1 MRLVAPL
8 LIMTTALADDEKR
21 DWFRIRRTPGV
32 RRAKG
37 ERMRGVSM
45 TKGLN
50 PPSKHGGPVDHP
62 TMPRRDD
69 HPGRPLKSRAAHIRR
84 KRDETREK
92 HREKTRKAK
101 RKQKRQNI
109 MYGILTVFTVVGFFY
124 GSFPG
129 FEVSDGTGSRQH
141 SPMVW
146 FHRRRFSSYGVKK
159 TGWHVEE
166 FYQTFKIT
174 TLGGVVAFVAV
185 VPPWPIF
192 NRHTLTW
199 QPAQYKEKEE

>member
-1 MRLVAPL
+1 MRKSYLKYTNHPTPRAIYIGQIYISGAELKSSQNGFRGKNTRSAATNLTQPRSTKSSRVSQSTAFAKRCSQNRSAKPTQDLGLPPPQHKAAMRLVPIL
-8 LIMTTALADDEKR
+8 LIMTTALAEDETR

-50 PPSKHGGPVDHP
+50 PPSKHGWPVDHP

-92 HREKTRKAK
+92 HREKTRRAK
-101 RKQKRQNI
+101 
-109 MYGILTVFTVVGFFY
+109 
-124 GSFPG
+124 
-129 FEVSDGTGSRQH
+129 E
-141 SPMVW
+141 
-146 FHRRRFSSYGVKK
+146 HRDEGALR
-159 TGWHVEE
+159 
-166 FYQTFKIT
+166 
-174 TLGGVVAFVAV
+174 
-185 VPPWPIF
+185 
-192 NRHTLTW
+192 
-199 QPAQYKEKEE
+199 

>member
-1 MRLVAPL
+1 MRKSYLKYTNHPTPRAIYIGQIYISGPSSNRHKTGFAAKTHAALPPTDAAPLNQELARFAVDSICKALLPEPLSQADPGPGAAPPQHKAAMRLVPIL
-8 LIMTTALADDEKR
+8 LIMTTALAEDETR

-50 PPSKHGGPVDHP
+50 PPSKHGWPVDHP

-92 HREKTRKAK
+92 HREKTRRAK
-101 RKQKRQNI
+101 
-109 MYGILTVFTVVGFFY
+109 
-124 GSFPG
+124 
-129 FEVSDGTGSRQH
+129 E
-141 SPMVW
+141 
-146 FHRRRFSSYGVKK
+146 HRDEGALR
-159 TGWHVEE
+159 
-166 FYQTFKIT
+166 
-174 TLGGVVAFVAV
+174 
-185 VPPWPIF
+185 
-192 NRHTLTW
+192 
-199 QPAQYKEKEE
+199 

>member
-1 MRLVAPL
+1 MRLVPIL
-8 LIMTTALADDEKR
+8 LIMTTALAEDETR

-50 PPSKHGGPVDHP
+50 PPSKHGWPVDHP

-92 HREKTRKAK
+92 HREKTRRAK
-101 RKQKRQNI
+101 
-109 MYGILTVFTVVGFFY
+109 
-124 GSFPG
+124 
-129 FEVSDGTGSRQH
+129 E
-141 SPMVW
+141 
-146 FHRRRFSSYGVKK
+146 HRD
-159 TGWHVEE
+159 E
-166 FYQTFKIT
+166 
-174 TLGGVVAFVAV
+174 GGL
-185 VPPWPIF
+185 
-192 NRHTLTW
+192 R
-199 QPAQYKEKEE
+199 